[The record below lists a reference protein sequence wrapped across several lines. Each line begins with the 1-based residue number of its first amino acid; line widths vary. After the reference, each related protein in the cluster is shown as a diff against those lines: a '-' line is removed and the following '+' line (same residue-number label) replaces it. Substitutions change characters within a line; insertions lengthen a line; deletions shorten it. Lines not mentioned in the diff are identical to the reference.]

1 MVLFI
6 IRIIIMMIIII
17 NNNNNSCVDK
27 QGYIKTNVF
36 KLKKIVKIS

>member
-36 KLKKIVKIS
+36 K